1 VSRPK
6 YIKDPRKEL
15 AWLAKQIREEG
26 GIDPVRIGE
35 GDMGDIGKRCEV
47 CGDLVSQHRILLAKP
62 EKHDSPAL
70 IARKLRIQKAHQEAG
85 DQPEGL
91 AFDVQLIQDRID
103 AIRDIADSRDYEAAH
118 AEADRL
124 YRDAMTL
131 IRDGKFTNPAAI
143 ATATLLVET
152 VVFPRHNA

>member
-1 VSRPK
+1 
-6 YIKDPRKEL
+6 
-15 AWLAKQIREEG
+15 
-26 GIDPVRIGE
+26 
-35 GDMGDIGKRCEV
+35 MGDIGKRCEV

-70 IARKLRIQKAHQEAG
+70 VARKLRIQKAHQEAG

-103 AIRDIADSRDYEAAH
+103 AIRDIADSGDYEAAH

-131 IRDGKFTNPAAI
+131 IRDGKFSNPAAI
-143 ATATLLVET
+143 AAATLLVET
-152 VVFPRHNA
+152 VVFPRHSA